1 MKETLEYY
9 YNLDIDNLEELD
21 GKYHIKQEN
30 QDFFFVF
37 YNRGLEEL
45 DDIIGVCNEMF
56 LKGINVHEIIRNR
69 NNTFLTKV
77 NEYNYILFKVN
88 NLSEEY
94 DIFDMVNI
102 SNKLVLNNNKSSL
115 YRNNWGSL
123 WSDKIDFFE
132 YQVRELGIEKSV
144 VKSSFS
150 YYVGLAEN
158 AISYVNNAILKY
170 GGVSSG
176 RIVLSHRRVFYPNY
190 KLNYMNPLSFVFDL
204 EVRDVAEYLKSM
216 FFKQDVEYCLDEL
229 KSYLSIRK
237 LNVYEYHMFYA
248 RLLYPSYYFDIYD
261 SVMNKNVSEEELV
274 KIVKRSNDYEY
285 YLKKTYLEMSKYV
298 RLDKIDWLIEGH

>member
-9 YNLDIDNLEELD
+9 YNLDIYNLEELD
-21 GKYHIKQEN
+21 GKYHFKIEN

-45 DDIIGVCNEMF
+45 EDIIEVCNEMF
-56 LKGINVHEIIRNR
+56 LKGINVHEVIRNR
-69 NNTFLTKV
+69 NNSFLTKV
-77 NEYNYILFKVN
+77 NEYNYILFRVN

-102 SNKLVLNNNKSSL
+102 SNKLILNNNKSSL

-132 YQVRELGIEKSV
+132 YQVRELGIEKNV

-158 AISYVNNAILKY
+158 AISYVNNAVLKY

-190 KLNYMNPLSFVFDL
+190 RLNYMNPLSFVFDL
-204 EVRDVAEYLKSM
+204 EVRDVAEYLKAM
-216 FFKQDVEYCLDEL
+216 FFKKDIEYCLDEL

-237 LNVYEYHMFYA
+237 LNIYEYHMFYA
-248 RLLYPSYYFDIYD
+248 RLLYPSYYFDVYD
-261 SVMNKNVSEEELV
+261 SVMNKNVNEEELV
-274 KIVKRSNDYEY
+274 KIVKRSNDYEKF
-285 YLKKTYLEMSKYV
+285 LKKTYLEISKYV
-298 RLDKIDWLIEGH
+298 RLDKIDWIIEGH

>member
-21 GKYHIKQEN
+21 GKYHFKIEN

-45 DDIIGVCNEMF
+45 EDIIEVCNEMF
-56 LKGINVHEIIRNR
+56 LKGINVHEVIRNR
-69 NNTFLTKV
+69 DNSFLTKV

-115 YRNNWGSL
+115 YRNNWSSL

-132 YQVRELGIEKSV
+132 YQVRELGVEKNV

-216 FFKQDVEYCLDEL
+216 FFKKDIEYCLDEL

-237 LNVYEYHMFYA
+237 LNIYEYHMFYA
-248 RLLYPSYYFDIYD
+248 RLLYPSYYFDVYD
-261 SVMNKNVSEEELV
+261 SVMNKNVNEEELV
-274 KIVKRSNDYEY
+274 KIVKRSNDYEKF
-285 YLKKTYLEMSKYV
+285 LKKTYLEISKYV
-298 RLDKIDWLIEGH
+298 RLDKIDWIIEGH

>member
-1 MKETLEYY
+1 MKEKLEYY

-21 GKYHIKQEN
+21 GKYHFKIEN

-45 DDIIGVCNEMF
+45 EDIIGVCNEMF
-56 LKGINVHEIIRNR
+56 LKGINVHEVIRNR
-69 NNTFLTKV
+69 DNSFLTKV

-132 YQVRELGIEKSV
+132 YQVRELGVEKNV

-150 YYVGLAEN
+150 YYVGLSEN

-216 FFKQDVEYCLDEL
+216 FFKKDIEYCLDEL

-237 LNVYEYHMFYA
+237 LNIYEYHMFYA
-248 RLLYPSYYFDIYD
+248 RLLYPSYYFDVYD
-261 SVMNKNVSEEELV
+261 SVMNKNVNEEELV
-274 KIVKRSNDYEY
+274 KIVKRSNDYEKF
-285 YLKKTYLEMSKYV
+285 LKKTYLEISKYV
-298 RLDKIDWLIEGH
+298 RLDKINWIIEGH

>member
-9 YNLDIDNLEELD
+9 YNLDIDNLGELD
-21 GKYHIKQEN
+21 GKYHFKIEN

-45 DDIIGVCNEMF
+45 EDIIGVCNEMF
-56 LKGINVHEIIRNR
+56 LKGINVHEVIRNR
-69 NNTFLTKV
+69 DNSFLTKV

-132 YQVRELGIEKSV
+132 YQVRELGVEKNV

-176 RIVLSHRRVFYPNY
+176 RIVLSHRRVFFPNY
-190 KLNYMNPLSFVFDL
+190 KLNYMNPLSFIFDL
-204 EVRDVAEYLKSM
+204 EVRDVAEYLKAM
-216 FFKQDVEYCLDEL
+216 FFKKDIEYCLDEL

-237 LNVYEYHMFYA
+237 LNIYEYHMFYA
-248 RLLYPSYYFDIYD
+248 RLLYPSYYFDVYD
-261 SVMNKNVSEEELV
+261 SVMNKNVNEEELV
-274 KIVKRSNDYEY
+274 KIVKRSNDYEKF
-285 YLKKTYLEMSKYV
+285 LKKTYLEISKYV
-298 RLDKIDWLIEGH
+298 RLDKIYFIIYGH

>member
-21 GKYHIKQEN
+21 GKYHFKIEN

-45 DDIIGVCNEMF
+45 EDIIGVCNEMF
-56 LKGINVHEIIRNR
+56 IKGINVHEVIRNR
-69 NNTFLTKV
+69 DNSFLTKV

-115 YRNNWGSL
+115 YRNNWSSL

-132 YQVRELGIEKSV
+132 YQVRELGVEKNV

-216 FFKQDVEYCLDEL
+216 FFKKDIEYCLDEL

-237 LNVYEYHMFYA
+237 LNIYEYHMFYA
-248 RLLYPSYYFDIYD
+248 RLLYPSYYFDVYD
-261 SVMNKNVSEEELV
+261 SVMNKNVNEEELV
-274 KIVKRSNDYEY
+274 KIVKRSNDYEKF
-285 YLKKTYLEMSKYV
+285 LKKTYLEISKYV
-298 RLDKIDWLIEGH
+298 RLDKIDWIIEGH

>member
-21 GKYHIKQEN
+21 GKYHFKIEN

-45 DDIIGVCNEMF
+45 EDIIGVCNEMF
-56 LKGINVHEIIRNR
+56 LKGINVHEVIRNR
-69 NNTFLTKV
+69 DNSFLTKV

-115 YRNNWGSL
+115 YRNNWSSL

-132 YQVRELGIEKSV
+132 YQVRELGVEKNV

-216 FFKQDVEYCLDEL
+216 FFKKDIEYCLDEL

-237 LNVYEYHMFYA
+237 LNIYEYHMFYA
-248 RLLYPSYYFDIYD
+248 RLLYPSYYFDVYD
-261 SVMNKNVSEEELV
+261 SVMNKNVNEEELV
-274 KIVKRSNDYEY
+274 KIVKRSNDYEKF
-285 YLKKTYLEMSKYV
+285 LKKTYLEISKYV
-298 RLDKIDWLIEGH
+298 RLDKIDWIIEGH